1 MEVGRMS
8 RRGALLAIAGMLAG
22 SAGAWAGDAKDEP
35 VKLNPEEFA
44 KEVRKG
50 FKKAN
55 EKYKG
60 KTIELTG
67 KVLRV
72 YRHFSGKPEVELDT
86 GNPASGV
93 DCFTIDKEPWGT
105 FAKGQTVKVTGK
117 YPDFTVVAQLEDCKV
132 EAVTESNIRSVT
144 AEDLAKECAA
154 DPTAVKKKMEGQT
167 LKVSGTV
174 AARELDAKTGF
185 TNVTLK
191 GSGKTQVTC
200 SLIPA
205 EKDAGAAL
213 EVGKPAT
220 IVGLYGFTFDD
231 LVHVESAVVLTEKK

>member
-1 MEVGRMS
+1 MDVERIS
-8 RRGALLAIAGMLAG
+8 RRSALLGIAGLLSGAALARAADG
-22 SAGAWAGDAKDEP
+22 KDEP
-35 VKLNPEEFA
+35 VKLTPEQFD

-72 YRHFSGKPEVELDT
+72 VRHFSGKPVLELDV

-93 DCFTIDKEPWGT
+93 TCFTTEKEPWGT
-105 FAKGQTVKVTGK
+105 FARGQTVKVTGK
-117 YPDFTVVAQLEDCKV
+117 YPELTVVPELEDCAV
-132 EAVTESNIRSVT
+132 EAVTENNIRSVT
-144 AEDLAKECAA
+144 AEELAKECAA
-154 DPTAVKKKMEGQT
+154 DPTAAKKKMEGQT

-174 AARELDAKTGF
+174 AARELNTKTGF
-185 TNVTLK
+185 TDVTLK
-191 GSGKTQVTC
+191 GSGKTQVVC
-200 SLIPA
+200 QLIPA

-213 EVGKPAT
+213 EVGREAT
-220 IVGLYGFTFDD
+220 IAGLYDFTFEDQ
-231 LVHVESAVVLTEKK
+231 VHVKDAVVLTQKK